1 MATADALEEELVDE
15 SLTCSVCKDIYD
27 DPRVLPCLHA
37 FCVTCL
43 EQRRTEDSQLT
54 CPTCQHQWTLKS
66 EDSVSNLP
74 SNFYINKLLNFRA
87 LHNSEDARCQMCES
101 GAKVESI
108 CGDCKLLLCGNCFT
122 AHSNSPALK
131 DHYIITLHDL
141 KNPSTRAKYTGA
153 EYCTKHNDVRVA
165 FYCQPCAKLV
175 CRECTITEH
184 KQGRKHNP
192 REVSEVAQKY
202 KDDLQTLVQK
212 TVDAADALKNASKTI
227 CKELTSITINCQ
239 VEKTM
244 IREHFVQ
251 LKAKLEKAE
260 RDVMDKLEEM
270 EITQREP
277 LVKEKESFEGTLR
290 SIEDGLKFCT
300 DMLGRNNDVEILT
313 LGQHLEDRLKVLAAN
328 QVKREPLKN
337 HLTFQHSTDIKCE
350 LVLTCKPLV
359 ITYPPVESL
368 PTSVVFRPQK
378 GQVQGTPQVTV
389 TSPGGQCVT
398 LDTTKISEGAFEAV
412 WRPQTTGKHVVGVA
426 TESDTSGG
434 GRGKWKWGRASG
446 KGGCSPLIVDVSS
459 NNPVLTFGQKGSQ
472 QGQFDRPLDVA
483 VRGDRLYVADT
494 FNKRVQVFDLSGK
507 FCFSFLTTSNPESLV
522 VQTDGTILVHCGEEV
537 VIVSPLGEL
546 QIKLDLEEQCTAIS
560 GLAVQRDGG
569 VVVADSGLNILLV
582 ESDGRL
588 VKQVN
593 TQGLLQA
600 QPLSSVSFVCGD
612 NESNIIVSDTLQ
624 NCVQVFDV
632 DLNFLNK
639 FGERGRQPHN
649 MWSPTG
655 VSADSRGNIVLANV
669 GDKSDVGGVEHGKK
683 LQVFRPDGTWVATI
697 SSDKDKLN
705 KPHGVA
711 VTEDGHVFVVD
722 YADHCVRK
730 YRYM

>member
-1 MATADALEEELVDE
+1 MATVDALEEELVDE

-27 DPRVLPCLHA
+27 DPRILPCLHT
-37 FCVTCL
+37 FCAQCL

-54 CPTCQHQWTLKS
+54 CPTCQHLWTLKS

-87 LHNSEDARCQMCES
+87 LHNSEEARCQMCES

-141 KNPSTRAKYTGA
+141 KNPSTRAKYTGV
-153 EYCTKHNDVRVA
+153 EYCTKHNDVRVT

-212 TVDAADALKNASKTI
+212 TVGAADALKNASKTI
-227 CKELTSITINCQ
+227 CKELTSITINCH
-239 VEKTM
+239 VEKAV
-244 IREHFVQ
+244 IRESFVQ
-251 LKAKLEKAE
+251 LKAKVEKAE

-290 SIEDGLKFCT
+290 STEDGLKFCT
-300 DMLGRNNDVEILT
+300 DILGRNNDVEILT

-328 QVKREPLKN
+328 QIPRSKVCR
-337 HLTFQHSTDIKCE
+337 
-350 LVLTCKPLV
+350 LVLFSDHKKVKFREHHKSESPPL
-359 ITYPPVESL
+359 
-368 PTSVVFRPQK
+368 
-378 GQVQGTPQVTV
+378 G
-389 TSPGGQCVT
+389 
-398 LDTTKISEGAFEAV
+398 AV
-412 WRPQTTGKHVVGVA
+412 W
-426 TESDTSGG
+426 
-434 GRGKWKWGRASG
+434 
-446 KGGCSPLIVDVSS
+446 
-459 NNPVLTFGQKGSQ
+459 
-472 QGQFDRPLDVA
+472 
-483 VRGDRLYVADT
+483 
-494 FNKRVQVFDLSGK
+494 
-507 FCFSFLTTSNPESLV
+507 
-522 VQTDGTILVHCGEEV
+522 VH
-537 VIVSPLGEL
+537 
-546 QIKLDLEEQCTAIS
+546 CTAIS

-569 VVVADSGLNILLV
+569 LVVADFGQNIFLFV
-582 ESDGRL
+582 ESDGTL
-588 VKQVN
+588 VKQVGG
-593 TQGLLQA
+593 QGLLKA
-600 QPLSSVSFVCGD
+600 QPFSSVSFVCVD
-612 NESNIIVSDTLQ
+612 NESNIIVSDALQ

-632 DLNFLNK
+632 GLNFLNK
-639 FGERGRQPHN
+639 FWEHGRQPYN

-655 VSADSRGNIVLANV
+655 ASADSRGNIVLANI

-683 LQVFRPDGTWVATI
+683 LQVFRPDGTWVATV
-697 SSDKDKLN
+697 SSDGDELN

>member
-1 MATADALEEELVDE
+1 MATVDALEEELVDE

-27 DPRVLPCLHA
+27 DPRVLPCLHT
-37 FCVTCL
+37 FCAKCL

-153 EYCTKHNDVRVA
+153 EYCSKHNDVRVT

-184 KQGRKHNP
+184 KQSRKHNP

-227 CKELTSITINCQ
+227 CKELASITINCQ

-290 SIEDGLKFCT
+290 STEDGLKFCT
-300 DMLGRNNDVEILT
+300 DIL
-313 LGQHLEDRLKVLAAN
+313 D
-328 QVKREPLKN
+328 
-337 HLTFQHSTDIKCE
+337 
-350 LVLTCKPLV
+350 
-359 ITYPPVESL
+359 PPVESL

-434 GRGKWKWGRASG
+434 GGKWKWGRASG
-446 KGGCSPLIVDVSS
+446 KGGCSPLVVYVSS

-494 FNKRVQVFDLSGK
+494 FKKRVQVFDLSGK
-507 FCFSFLTTSNPESLV
+507 FCFSFLTASNPESLV

-537 VIVSPLGEL
+537 IKFSPSGEL
-546 QIKLDLEEQCTAIS
+546 LKKLDIGVQCTAIS

-569 VVVADSGLNILLV
+569 LVVADFGQSIFLFV
-582 ESDGRL
+582 ESDGTL
-588 VKQVN
+588 VKQVGG
-593 TQGLLQA
+593 QGLLKA
-600 QPLSSVSFVCGD
+600 QPFSSVSFVCVD
-612 NESNIIVSDTLQ
+612 NESNIIVSDSVQ

-632 DLNFLNK
+632 GLNFLNK

-697 SSDKDKLN
+697 SSDNDKLN